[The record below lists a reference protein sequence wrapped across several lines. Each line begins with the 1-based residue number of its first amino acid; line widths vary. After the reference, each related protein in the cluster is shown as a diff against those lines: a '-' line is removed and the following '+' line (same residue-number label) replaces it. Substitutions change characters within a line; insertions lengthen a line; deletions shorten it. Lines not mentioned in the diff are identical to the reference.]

1 MPRND
6 CFWLA
11 PVALALI
18 AFVAVGCSGKPS
30 RIHPPSINAGS
41 AGSAAMKQYDLNG
54 DGKVAGDELEKAPS
68 LKAGLVRL
76 DTNNDGAVS
85 ADEVAARIGAWQ
97 DSKVGRMSATLTI
110 LANGKP
116 LEGATVTLIPEEF
129 LGGNVKP
136 ATGTTDAGGVVMPTI
151 EVSAEDPPGVAP
163 GFYLVQVTKEGMN
176 IPPMYNTETVLGV
189 ELAPDALEMEEGIT
203 FNLK

>member
-1 MPRND
+1 MPRNSYSPWPLFAV
-6 CFWLA
+6 C
-11 PVALALI
+11 LI
-18 AFVAVGCSGKPS
+18 AFVAAGCPGKPA

-54 DGKVAGDELEKAPS
+54 DGKVAGEELEKAPS
-68 LKAGLVRL
+68 LKAALARL
-76 DTNNDGAVS
+76 DTNGDGAVS
-85 ADEVAARIGAWQ
+85 ADEVTARVVSWQ
-97 DSKVGRMSATLTI
+97 DSRVGRMSGTLTI

-116 LEGATVTLIPEEF
+116 LEGATVTLVPEEF

-136 ATGTTDAGGVVMPTI
+136 ATGTTDAGGVAMPTI
-151 EVSAEDPPGVAP
+151 EVAPEDPPGIAP
-163 GFYLVQVTKEGMN
+163 GFYLVRVTKDGMN

-189 ELAPDALEMEEGIT
+189 EFAPDAIEMEEGIT